1 MFRRL
6 REWLVLVAH
15 LIVTI
20 IKMAAPNGLR
30 AVVADSLPLKHQR
43 LVLNRS
49 RKKAQISPPRIAS
62 CSAWARCS

>member
-1 MFRRL
+1 MFPGM

-30 AVVADSLPLKHQR
+30 AVVAEPLLLKH
-43 LVLNRS
+43 
-49 RKKAQISPPRIAS
+49 
-62 CSAWARCS
+62 